1 VSRVAGGSGVVAI
14 VGNPKP
20 ASRTRA
26 AAEAVADEVRRLL
39 PDPDRAAA
47 TTTIDLADHTGTLL
61 QWGDPGVA
69 ELKTTVRAARA
80 LVVASPTYKAAYT
93 GLLKLFL
100 DRFDRDELGGLT
112 TVAVMTGGSEAHALA
127 VEVHLRPVL
136 VEIGASLPTRGL
148 FLAGPEVDDP
158 GAAVAAWLLAAAPPL
173 RGALAGDTHVGNR
186 S

>member
-1 VSRVAGGSGVVAI
+1 VTDDPTPSRPIVTI

-26 AAEAVADEVRRLL
+26 AAEAVASALGELQIGPSRL
-39 PDPDRAAA
+39 
-47 TTTIDLADHTGTLL
+47 TTIELADHGEALL
-61 QWGDPGVA
+61 RWGAPEVA
-69 ELKTTVRAARA
+69 ELKGTVRGAAG

-100 DRFDRDELGGLT
+100 DQFDKDELGGT
-112 TVAVMTGGSEAHALA
+112 PTVAMMTGGTPTHALA

-136 VEIGASLPTRGL
+136 IEIGASLPARGL

-158 GAAVAAWLLAAAPPL
+158 TAAIDTWAATASAPLRRALAAD
-173 RGALAGDTHVGNR
+173 RRT
-186 S
+186 